1 METNMQ
7 NLTEQLKNLNPEVF
21 EDLCVDLLQEEGY
34 ELIRKSGRGSD
45 RGMDILIKSTV
56 NFGFDNSEIMVW
68 LVQCKHKS
76 NDKSIKPSDIGDIVS
91 DVAKFNANGYL
102 LITNSLPSTS
112 TEDNFNALNSN
123 KDIPFRTSY
132 WDNRILKT
140 KLLQN
145 RSIIQK
151 YLLIENELEIN
162 NIKTSL
168 SNPFRELVAFSTKDS
183 NLFFGRNNEIIDI
196 LERIYRY
203 PNSVL
208 FGESGT
214 GKTSLINAGLISK
227 LIDEQ
232 FIIVSV
238 RCGESPIDS
247 IKVEI
252 IDALRKNGYPYVD
265 NLLATTLFSNFIRM
279 LKHILNDLDI
289 KLIIII
295 DQFEEIFTRSIE
307 IQQQLLIEALEENEK
322 INLEKG
328 FLSFLLSLREDYLG
342 KLWELSNNFGYNKL
356 WINTYRIDRLSENN
370 ALCAIEKPL
379 TISGFSIE
387 NEVVQKLA
395 SDLKDLGN
403 GSVYPPH
410 LQIICYNIV
419 QSAMKINRNIINFEL
434 VEELGNAQE
443 ILVRFFDNELF
454 SGLTNIQRYIAEN
467 ILDSLTGS
475 GGLRSFLTLEEL
487 VREVN
492 EKEDEVNEI
501 LNHLVDKRI
510 VHPIVNNNELVGYEL
525 VHDFLSK
532 RFFEKLDVIKK
543 KIKIVKEIFR
553 NTMREWNREG
563 MLASIDRLEMFY
575 NFRIELNIGHDEYKM
590 ILQSSINSGKY
601 RYWLDEIEENE
612 QKAILK
618 WIIEI
623 ENHERARKGAL
634 RILVRKF
641 DDHEVY
647 ELCIKLLNDYNLDI
661 KLLTAKFLGNY
672 GDRDAIPYLKEI
684 NYSTSHELNRVV
696 FNAIDNLSS

>member
-1 METNMQ
+1 MEINMQ
-7 NLTEQLKNLNPEVF
+7 SLTEKLKNLTPEEF

-34 ELIRKSGRGSD
+34 ELIRKSGRGPD

-68 LVQCKHKS
+68 LIQCKHKS
-76 NDKSIKPSDIGDIVS
+76 NDDSIKPSDIGDIIS
-91 DVAKFNANGYL
+91 AVAKFKANGYL

-112 TEDNFNALNSN
+112 TEDNFYAINSN
-123 KDIPFRTSY
+123 KDIPIKTSY
-132 WDNRILKT
+132 WDNRILT
-140 KLLQN
+140 SKLLQN
-145 RSIIQK
+145 RSTIQK
-151 YLLIENELEIN
+151 YLHKENKLKIN
-162 NIKTSL
+162 NKKYVL

-183 NLFFGRNNEIIDI
+183 NLFFGRNNEIIDT
-196 LERIYRY
+196 LERIYRH

-214 GKTSLINAGLISK
+214 GKTSLIKAGLISK

-232 FIIVSV
+232 FIVVYI
-238 RCGESPIDS
+238 RCGETPIDS
-247 IKVEI
+247 IKLEI

-265 NLLATTLFSNFIRM
+265 FLLATIQFPNFIYS
-279 LKHILNDLDI
+279 LKHILNDLDL

-307 IQQQLLIEALEENEK
+307 IQRQLLIEGLEENEK

-342 KLWELSNNFGYNKL
+342 KLWELSNKFGYNKL

-370 ALCAIEKPL
+370 AHCAIEKPL

-387 NEVVQKLA
+387 NEVVQKLV

-403 GSVYPPH
+403 ESIYPPH

-419 QSAMKINRNIINFEL
+419 LSAMKEKRNVINFEL
-434 VEELGNAQE
+434 IEELGNTQE
-443 ILVRFFDNELF
+443 ILVKFFDKELF
-454 SGLTNIQRYIAEN
+454 SGLTNIQRSIAEN
-467 ILDSLTGS
+467 ILDSLTGN
-475 GGLRSFLTLEEL
+475 GGLRSFLTFEEL
-487 VREVN
+487 VREVD
-492 EKEDEVNEI
+492 EKEDELNKI

-510 VHPIVNNNELVGYEL
+510 VHPIVKNNELIGYEL

-532 RFFEKLDVIKK
+532 KFFEKLDVVKK
-543 KIKIVKEIFR
+543 KIKIIIETFR

-563 MLASIDRLEMFY
+563 MLASSDRLEMFY
-575 NFRIELNIGHDEYKM
+575 DFRIELNLRHDEYKM

-612 QKAILK
+612 QKDILK

-623 ENHERARKGAL
+623 GNHERARKGAL
-634 RILVRKF
+634 RILANRF
-641 DDHEVY
+641 GDYELY
-647 ELCIKLLNDYNLDI
+647 ELCIKLLKDHNWEI
-661 KLLTAKFLGNY
+661 KLIAAKSLGNY
-672 GDRDAIPYLKEI
+672 GDKDAIPYLEVI
-684 NYSTSHELNRVV
+684 NYSSYHELNRAVY
-696 FNAIDNLSS
+696 NAIEKLNS

>member
-1 METNMQ
+1 MEIDMQ
-7 NLTEQLKNLNPEVF
+7 NLTEQLKNLTPEVF

-34 ELIRKSGRGSD
+34 ELIRKSGRGPD

-76 NDKSIKPSDIGDIVS
+76 NDGSIKPSDIGDIIS
-91 DVAKFNANGYL
+91 DVAKFKANGYL

-112 TEDNFNALNSN
+112 TEDNFYALNSN
-123 KDIPFRTSY
+123 KDIPIKTSY
-132 WDNRILKT
+132 WDNRILIT

-145 RSIIQK
+145 RLIIQR
-151 YLLIENELEIN
+151 YLLKENELEKII
-162 NIKTSL
+162 IKNGL
-168 SNPFRELVAFSTKDS
+168 SNPFRELVAFSTNDS

-196 LERIYRY
+196 LERIYRH

-232 FIIVSV
+232 FIVVNI
-238 RCGESPIDS
+238 RCGETPIDS

-265 NLLATTLFSNFIRM
+265 QLLATTLFSNFINL
-279 LKHILNDLDI
+279 LKHILNDLDM

-307 IQQQLLIEALEENEK
+307 IQQQLLIEGLEENEK

-342 KLWELSNNFGYNKL
+342 KLWELSNKFGYNKL
-356 WINTYRIDRLSENN
+356 WINIYRIDRLSENN

-387 NEVVQKLA
+387 NEVIQKLV

-403 GSVYPPH
+403 GSIYPPH

-419 QSAMKINRNIINFEL
+419 QSAILAKRNIISAEL
-434 VEELGNAQE
+434 IKELGDIQE
-443 ILVRFFDNELF
+443 ILVSFFDKELF
-454 SGLTNIQRYIAEN
+454 SGLTNIQISIAEN

-492 EKEDEVNEI
+492 EKEDEVNKI

-510 VHPIVNNNELVGYEL
+510 VHPIVKNNELIGYEL

-532 RFFEKLDVIKK
+532 KFFEKLDIVKK
-543 KIKIVKEIFR
+543 KIKIIIETFR

-575 NFRIELNIGHDEYKM
+575 NIRMELNLGYDEYKM

-601 RYWLDEIEENE
+601 KYWLNEIEENE
-612 QKAILK
+612 QKEILK
-618 WIIEI
+618 WMIEI
-623 ENHERARKGAL
+623 GNHERARKGAL
-634 RILVRKF
+634 RILANRF
-641 DDHEVY
+641 DDYELY
-647 ELCIKLLNDYNLDI
+647 ELCIKLLKDHNWGI
-661 KLLTAKFLGNY
+661 KLLAAKFLGNY
-672 GDRDAIPYLKEI
+672 GDKDAIPYLEDI
-684 NYSTSHELNRVV
+684 NYSSYHELNRAVY
-696 FNAIDNLSS
+696 NAIENLNS

>member
-1 METNMQ
+1 MQ

-168 SNPFRELVAFSTKDS
+168 SNPFRELVAFSTNDS

>member
-1 METNMQ
+1 MQ
-7 NLTEQLKNLNPEVF
+7 NLTEQLKNLTPEVF

-34 ELIRKSGRGSD
+34 KLIRKSGRGPD

-56 NFGFDNSEIMVW
+56 DFGFDNSEIMFW

-76 NDKSIKPSDIGDIVS
+76 NGESIKPSDLGDIIS
-91 DVAKFNANGYL
+91 NIAKFKANGYL
-102 LITNSLPSTS
+102 LITNSLPSSS

-123 KDIPFRTSY
+123 KDIPIKTSY
-132 WDNRILKT
+132 WDNRILIT

-145 RSIIQK
+145 RAIIQK
-151 YLLIENELEIN
+151 YLNIENELEKN
-162 NIKTSL
+162 NKKTDL
-168 SNPFRELVAFSTKDS
+168 SNPFKELVAFSTNDS
-183 NLFFGRNNEIIDI
+183 NLFFGRNNEISDL

-214 GKTSLINAGLISK
+214 GKTSLINAGLILK

-232 FIIVSV
+232 FIIVNI

-265 NLLATTLFSNFIRM
+265 HLLATTLPSNFINI
-279 LKHILNDLDI
+279 LKHILNNLDM

-295 DQFEEIFTRSIE
+295 DQFEEIFTRSTE
-307 IQQQLLIEALEENEK
+307 TQQQLLIEALEENEK

-342 KLWELSNNFGYNKL
+342 KLWELSNKFGYNRL

-370 ALCAIEKPL
+370 ALYAVEKPL

-387 NEVVQKLA
+387 NEVVQKLV

-403 GSVYPPH
+403 GSIYPPH

-419 QSAMKINRNIINFEL
+419 HSAMKEKRNVITLAL

-443 ILVRFFDNELF
+443 ILVRFFDKELF

-475 GGLRSFLTLEEL
+475 GGLRSFLTFEEL

-501 LNHLVDKRI
+501 LNHLADKRI
-510 VHPIVNNNELVGYEL
+510 VHPIVKNNELIGYEL

-532 RFFEKLDVIKK
+532 RFFEKLDVVKK
-543 KIKIVKEIFR
+543 KIKTVIETFR

-575 NFRIELNIGHDEYKM
+575 NLRRELNLGHDEYKM

-601 RYWLDEIEENE
+601 SYWLNEIEENE
-612 QKAILK
+612 QKEILK

-634 RILVRKF
+634 RILSKKF
-641 DDHEVY
+641 DDY
-647 ELCIKLLNDYNLDI
+647 DAYKLCIKLLKDYNWEI
-661 KLLTAKFLGNY
+661 RLLAAKFLGNY
-672 GDRDAIPYLKEI
+672 RDKDAIPYLEET
-684 NYSTSHELNRVV
+684 NYSPYHELNITV
-696 FNAIDNLSS
+696 FNAIEELNS